1 MTESFGMQLDDDS
14 LLALFSRVMTHPPAT
29 VTCYEVLPV
38 YTASVHLVVHVT
50 CYLLHAASVYWLAW
64 PCIAAIDSNQNHCW
78 SCQVVFPSYGGVPS
92 KLVSFIVIRHPLSC
106 VQQQPTNCCGD

>member
-38 YTASVHLVVHVT
+38 YTASVHLVVQKHAT
-50 CYLLHAASVYWLAW
+50 CCMQHQYIGLHGLALQQST
-64 PCIAAIDSNQNHCW
+64 AIKTTAGPVRLCPQAMVGSQANWCF
-78 SCQVVFPSYGGVPS
+78 S
-92 KLVSFIVIRHPLSC
+92 L
-106 VQQQPTNCCGD
+106 